1 MSKKTFNLITGIV
14 GGVSTIA
21 IAVVTFIN
29 PSYAVAI
36 NASIGIASTATIE
49 ICNQFVT
56 KQVIRAVKELR
67 LLLYIPNKSIFVSV
81 LFAEEQHIKK
91 HFFKEKRYGNERLG
105 TPY

>member
-29 PSYAVAI
+29 PCYAVAI

-56 KQVIRAVKELR
+56 K
-67 LLLYIPNKSIFVSV
+67 
-81 LFAEEQHIKK
+81 
-91 HFFKEKRYGNERLG
+91 
-105 TPY
+105 